1 MVLPHRQKAVGY
13 MEVVMKNEKLHS
25 FLMKLD
31 QCIERTES
39 IFSMICMAGVVLAV
53 LAGVAMRFIF
63 RIPNLYGEEISRYLL
78 IASVF
83 IGISLAQRERA
94 HLGIDTLAE
103 ALPARA
109 ARRLRLFCDIL
120 SLIIYV
126 FLAYKAFAFMQMTMK
141 YGQKSPSM
149 TFLPMWIVYSLMFIG
164 FVLTTITTVLL
175 IMNDYFCEEKFIRI
189 GDEDNKKGKED

>member
-1 MVLPHRQKAVGY
+1 
-13 MEVVMKNEKLHS
+13 MKNKRIYS
-25 FLMKLD
+25 FLTKLD
-31 QCIERTES
+31 RCLEKAES
-39 IFSMICMAGVVLAV
+39 IFSMICMAGVVIAV

-83 IGISLAQRERA
+83 VGISLAQRERA
-94 HLGIDTLAE
+94 HLGIDTLAG

-109 ARRLRLFCDIL
+109 ARRLKIFCDVL
-120 SLIIYV
+120 SLVLYA
-126 FLAYKAFAFMQMTMK
+126 FLAYKAFGFMRMTMK
-141 YGQKSPSM
+141 YGQKSQCM

-164 FVLTTITTVLL
+164 FALTTVTTFLL

-189 GDEDNKKGKED
+189 GDEDDSCGEGKGD